1 LGPSETG
8 QLIAIIILLCLSAF
22 FSSSET
28 ALTTVNQ
35 IRMRTLA
42 DNGDKRAARVLHV
55 TGNPGKMLSAI
66 LIGNNIVNL
75 SASSISTSLA
85 IHLFGNTGAGIATG
99 ILTFLILI
107 FGEVTPKTMATI
119 KADSMSLTVAAP
131 IGLLMKI
138 LTPVI
143 FIINKLSLG
152 LMFLLHVNIKDAQK
166 KMTEEELRTIV
177 DVSQENGV
185 IEHEERDMIHNLF
198 DFGDAEAKE
207 IMVPR
212 IDMTFVQADA
222 TYQEV
227 LDIFRQDMFTR
238 LPVYED
244 STDNV
249 IGIINMKDFLLQ
261 NDTPEFSVRNLLREP
276 YFTYEHKNTADLFL
290 EMRKSSI
297 SLAIVLDEYGVTAG
311 LITLED
317 LLEEIVGEIRDEY
330 DADDERSMRDNN
342 SSAFNF
348 RYISYSTTLSKHALG
363 LAVDINTLYNP
374 YVKKVDGRR
383 NVEPANAEKYTDR
396 SVDFLHKIDHDDLCY
411 KLFVEHGFEWG
422 GDWEHAKDYQH
433 FEMTDEWIESHAKN
447 QGRMSK

>member
-1 LGPSETG
+1 MGPSETG

-330 DADDERSMRDNN
+330 DADEEDDITRISDREFYVLGSANLNDVSEALSLHFTSDDYATIGGYCLGLLDHLPEKNEIILTDNN
-342 SSAFNF
+342 ILLRIDRMEKN
-348 RYISYSTTLSKHALG
+348 RIERIYIRL
-363 LAVDINTLYNP
+363 P
-374 YVKKVDGRR
+374 
-383 NVEPANAEKYTDR
+383 EPLEETGSEQK
-396 SVDFLHKIDHDDLCY
+396 S
-411 KLFVEHGFEWG
+411 EE
-422 GDWEHAKDYQH
+422 
-433 FEMTDEWIESHAKN
+433 
-447 QGRMSK
+447 